1 MTRFFL
7 LFIILIIT
15 VSLSAQS
22 RKIKELEKQRKEM
35 LNEISQTDKLLRE
48 TKKNTSTLL
57 NRIKLISNQI
67 ASRKQVVGLLGQE
80 VESITLEQES
90 IEQEISELEA
100 DLKNKQGNY
109 AKAVEAVLRNRKSE
123 NKLLFILSGRSISE
137 SYRRLRYLQDYST
150 QRSNQADEI
159 KSKQEELKLK
169 KSELT
174 QTKAEKL
181 ALLKQRE
188 IEQENLRTEEVN
200 YQAEVKD
207 AQKKQKDLQK
217 ILAEKQRQANQ
228 LNKQIEKLIAEDI
241 ARQKKKVTTEKSTT
255 KNSSTTRSSKG
266 KAKVEEYADAGE
278 DVKLTGSFAANR
290 GKLPMPIT
298 GSYTITTRFGTHRHE
313 QWRGVTTSSSGIDI
327 RARSGASARAVFDG
341 VVTLVSQFP
350 GYNNCVII
358 RHGSYYTFYSNIET
372 LLVKKGDV
380 VKTNQSLGKIYTDV
394 DTGAS
399 EMHFQLWQG
408 TSKLNPEPWL
418 RK

>member
-1 MTRFFL
+1 MRSVFL
-7 LFIILIIT
+7 VFIILII
-15 VSLSAQS
+15 SISISAQS

-35 LNEISQTDKLLRE
+35 LQEISQTDKLLRE

-57 NRIKLISNQI
+57 KRIKLISNQI

-80 VESITLEQES
+80 VENINLEQEN
-90 IEQEISELEA
+90 IENEIQVLEA
-100 DLKNKQGNY
+100 DLKNKQSDY

-123 NKLLFILSGRSISE
+123 NKLLFILSGRSLSE
-137 SYRRLRYLQDYST
+137 SYRRLRYLQDYSE
-150 QRSNQADEI
+150 QRSRQAEEI
-159 KSKQEELKLK
+159 VGKQSELKQK
-169 KSELT
+169 KEELT
-174 QTKAEKL
+174 QAKAEKL

-188 IEQENLRTEEVN
+188 IEQENLRKEETN
-200 YQAEVKD
+200 YQVEVKD

-241 ARQKKKVTTEKSTT
+241 ARQKKAAANKSTA
-255 KNSSTTRSSKG
+255 KSSTNTKSKSKSKG
-266 KAKVEEYADAGE
+266 EEYADAGE
-278 DVKLTGSFAANR
+278 DVSLSGSFAANR
-290 GKLPMPIT
+290 GKLPIPVT
-298 GSYTITTRFGTHRHE
+298 GGYTITTRFGTHRHE

-380 VKTNQSLGKIYTDV
+380 VKTNQSLGKIYVDP